1 MKAVFQWL
9 VCFFLICSLLFVFS
23 FPNAARGEQNPG
35 VVESDQASNFTMEDL
50 NGNNVRMSDYKGRT
64 VLFLFMTTW
73 IHDCWK
79 VIPHMKEIYSLYNSK
94 GLVLFNVDIME
105 SKKKAERFAKEH
117 SVPYPT
123 LLDKDG
129 EVSRVW
135 GVMSVPLVV
144 LINSEGRIICWN
156 CSSLD
161 KILENQFGMK
171 EK

>member
-1 MKAVFQWL
+1 MKTPFQWL
-9 VCFFLICSLLFVFS
+9 IHFFLICSVLFVFS
-23 FPNAARGEQNPG
+23 FPNAAGGGQGPG
-35 VVESDQASNFTMEDL
+35 VVESDHAPDFTTEDL
-50 NGNNVRMSDYKGRT
+50 NGNNIRMSDYKGRT
-64 VLFLFMTTW
+64 VLLFFMTTW
-73 IHDCWK
+73 IQDCWK

-161 KILENQFGMK
+161 TILEKQFGIK